1 VGEQQKNPSSK
12 VLAIGY
18 PVKLGAQPPPVESG
32 LRASVI
38 SRRTPAMTSGTV
50 RLLVWVLVAVA
61 GALLAVTTV
70 TLVGQW
76 RDRAAATPA
85 EAGPVLER
93 HGVRLRLPAPAE
105 VLPVPDAC
113 PEVPGSSR
121 GFVGVVRSGGTSAVA
136 HDRQVQAWA
145 TGLGAAVGEPP
156 QAVEVPDVRGRRT
169 DLVAEVRVDGP
180 CQPDRVRAS
189 LLTLLA
195 DGRPVTVVLVRD
207 VGPADAVDDAMA
219 ELLLGAVEV
228 R

>member
-1 VGEQQKNPSSK
+1 
-12 VLAIGY
+12 
-18 PVKLGAQPPPVESG
+18 
-32 LRASVI
+32 
-38 SRRTPAMTSGTV
+38 MTSGTL
-50 RLLVWVLVAVA
+50 RLLVWVLVAVTTV
-61 GALLAVTTV
+61 LLTATTV

-105 VLPVPDAC
+105 VLPARERLFYTDPAGGTAAAVRGAALLVPDAC

-136 HDRQVQAWA
+136 HELQVQAWS

-156 QAVEVPDVRGRRT
+156 QTVEVPDVRGRRT
-169 DLVAEVRVDGP
+169 DLVATVRVDGP
-180 CQPDRVRAS
+180 CQPERVRAS

-195 DGRPVTVVLVRD
+195 GGRPVTVVLVRD
-207 VGPADAVDDAMA
+207 VGPADAVDDATA
-219 ELLLGAVEV
+219 ELLLGAGEG